1 MEGENTPSNG
11 DQVGNLQKSADS
23 QKVRKYSMQNK
34 YRHFLK
40 RKVKKSQGYNGFEN
54 LKMIG

>member
-1 MEGENTPSNG
+1 MEGENTSSNG
-11 DQVGNLQKSADS
+11 DQAGNPQKSAAS
-23 QKVRKYSMQNK
+23 QKVRKYPMPNK

-40 RKVKKSQGYNGFEN
+40 RKVKKNPGYNGFEN

>member
-11 DQVGNLQKSADS
+11 YKMGNPQKSAAS
-23 QKVRKYSMQNK
+23 QKVRKYPMPNK

-40 RKVKKSQGYNGFEN
+40 RKVKKIPVIRD